1 VLANR
6 LKIVLDKIIFNSQIA
21 FIKGRQILDPI
32 LISNECLD
40 SRLRSGK
47 PGVICKMD
55 LEKAYDNVNWDFL
68 LCLLRRCGF
77 GGAWCSWIEH
87 CISSVWFSILVNRSP
102 NGFLVVPGA

>member
-1 VLANR
+1 MNAL
-6 LKIVLDKIIFNSQIA
+6 IV
-21 FIKGRQILDPI
+21 G
-32 LISNECLD
+32 
-40 SRLRSGK
+40 RSGK

-87 CISSVWFSILVNRSP
+87 CISSVRFSILVNRSP
-102 NGFLVVPGA
+102 NGF